1 MLELCAVLLLLC
13 EILELIV
20 VMGLL
25 LEMLGL
31 FIVFGLCVV
40 SVCELCTELFICD
53 FSRVRMLL
61 SCFRCSTRL
70 LMVSWILVIAVYL
83 IGANESLFRISW

>member
-1 MLELCAVLLLLC
+1 M
-13 EILELIV
+13 
-20 VMGLL
+20 
-25 LEMLGL
+25 
-31 FIVFGLCVV
+31 
-40 SVCELCTELFICD
+40 SVCELCTVLFICE

-70 LMVSWILVIAVYL
+70 WMVSWILVIAVYL